1 MFVLHVA
8 PHIAPAQRGV
18 VMMTTG
24 YNATALPAVRLQERT
39 AGGNSVVTWRRG
51 QPEPDVSSEAAMWW
65 LPTLLRRRGL
75 WATEALSRDDA
86 GAFALGLAF
95 CGAIGSSNPKPKPK
109 PKPKP

>member
-24 YNATALPAVRLQERT
+24 YNATALAAVRLQERT
-39 AGGNSVVTWRRG
+39 SGSNSVVTWRRG
-51 QPEPDVSSEAAMWW
+51 QPEPDVSSEDAMWW

-86 GAFALGLAF
+86 GAFALGLLAWWLQVR
-95 CGAIGSSNPKPKPK
+95 
-109 PKPKP
+109 